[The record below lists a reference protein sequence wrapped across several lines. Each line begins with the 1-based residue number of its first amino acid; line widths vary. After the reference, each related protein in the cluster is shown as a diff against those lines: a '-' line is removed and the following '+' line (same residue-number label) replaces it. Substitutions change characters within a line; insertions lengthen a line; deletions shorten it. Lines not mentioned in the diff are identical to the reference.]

1 MSIDLRDK
9 AIKIHEEEKA
19 REKEALESYVTQIKR
34 KYHRYAKPTFESSWP
49 PIVAEFTK
57 LGYVI
62 HKPKRTRKET
72 DIFARLA
79 TSGYENLTSESA
91 NMHACDSSGLGVDQ
105 NYDNYFDIN
114 IAIKEEMSDIFLP
127 ISNNGCSQ
135 LILIEGAPGIGKT
148 RLMTQI
154 SFLWADGKILDDK
167 KVVLFFP
174 LHALNEN
181 FVSVKDIFVYA
192 CKHKEKAAI
201 ECSEYFINN
210 GGQGLVLLLDGLDE
224 NSQALQEDSFFYK
237 TLIKD
242 NTFDKACIVVTSR
255 PHATVQLQQYAN
267 YRVELIGFTNKRRC
281 EFVQEN
287 LKENA
292 EGLEKLLQE
301 NHVID
306 TLCYTPLNMSI
317 ILFLFQEKRRL
328 GDDYPLPDTYTELVH
343 QAVMMTIL
351 RNLEKLEITGLK
363 KDLGDLPKPYK
374 EIFRC
379 LCMFAFDALNKNNVI
394 FTESQI
400 KALCPVRGNA
410 QVQKAVTNGLGLM
423 QNATF
428 FADVSSSTDSLLNFA
443 HFSIQEFLAA
453 WHFTFNYHCCYPLP
467 LKCSCLQFL
476 SQLKV
481 LDAHFWEGEYI
492 NMWSFYIGLTKGE
505 APVFKHFLSGT
516 YVLCSCCCKQ
526 GKNYSISEKTAN
538 NKVKLLLLYYFL
550 QEAPDNEEL
559 FKLLNIVV
567 TKNFLDVSGQAVN
580 LENKKDLELLGYIL
594 SRPYLTNHWNKVNLS
609 HCKIDDESFEVLCNM
624 LTRNDRSPK
633 IKALSLSDNELN
645 LCNKA
650 IVNLVC
656 NKDIKHLNLSNNNLE
671 ISNLSEVCAN
681 VLEYLNISNNKID
694 NEKALKLFKGLK
706 YFKKLKVL
714 NLNDNN
720 IGADQDVV
728 DTLGVAL
735 CCCDSLEEL
744 EIYGNMIENE
754 AVLLFE
760 IINEIKNSESNIH
773 YYRLTN
779 KASVFLKILVYCD
792 KIVRQQDLCTR
803 NNVQSEVV
811 EKIRKSKVVNIS
823 YNGLKS
829 IDAIN
834 LGRCLYLLNNLKLL
848 SVAKNCICDD
858 ATEALA
864 MGLLLTPNLK
874 EFNFEENLFESSSN
888 MIFTMI
894 QRLRTA
900 SNKVAFKCA
909 PVEIKALISIVKYA
923 NELDEGML
931 ESNDIVSSLS
941 QIILLDLSYVGFREE
956 GKLTSKHLN
965 ELWSV
970 LLWFKQL
977 HILDISN
984 NNIAD
989 EAMESL
995 VLVMLRIPTII
1006 IRMSGNPICNN
1017 EIYAIAFDIIKS
1029 SCAKQI
1035 QSITCN
1041 HNSSHVECQSFL
1053 YIMKCLDDPICT
1065 WTDSS
1070 SAKLVKEFKDGW
1082 FKSVYY
1088 HNILINKCYMK
1099 LLHITKR
1106 PNYLKHEKYFN
1117 YESRVNQKFIMYPPD
1132 IIQESNMLPKHDPEH
1147 TIYWMH
1153 VKKIFENITI
1163 LNVTTKKYHAGG
1175 FLEYINLL
1183 PNLKVLQ
1190 INNVSIRDRGIK
1202 ELSYYLTKNIT
1213 LENLDLSYS
1222 NLEHLRIN
1230 TDPVNKMLKIAKLN
1244 CCHITDKVASK
1255 LLIPSNLD
1263 VLEIEGNNL
1272 GDQGI
1277 KTIQR
1282 NLSSCENN
1290 VTITRLN
1297 LANNK
1302 LTSNSV
1308 PDIVDIIHLC
1318 KVKYLNISSNSL
1330 QTIFFH
1336 YELCTI
1342 TTLQEL
1348 NISSSNQQT
1357 CNAVQFAE
1365 SISCFMSC
1373 RSLKKLNI
1381 SNNNITEQAI
1391 DAIYFS
1397 FIKCIQLKDVICKNN
1412 PAEKEIELAF
1422 CFTRDLYSLHSC
1434 VKCIEFKKLPKATS
1448 ILISQIS
1455 SDCYTDHDNLSEQIT
1470 NSVVI
1475 QISQVS
1481 SIDFSCNNLE
1491 INENFVFILQG
1502 CTQLEFLNLKNN
1514 NITNETFKYLAT
1526 GLLFASKLSLPN
1538 LHLNGNP
1545 CMDNIENISILQMI
1559 EILRTS
1565 NGNFKCPVVKFESFL
1580 TVLELVENVS
1590 NKPNDIAKAISLIK
1604 SLDISYSEILN
1615 PYDEE
1620 IEAGVKLQSP
1630 SIIKFCNYIKY
1641 LKSLESMNMSNNNI
1655 EENVKND
1662 LVISVLKNSSI
1673 IDVQLEGNPIYR
1685 VRECVILFDTIR
1697 KIRMCG
1703 NSCTFKDCPEALE
1716 AFASILKYID
1726 AFGDKTCD
1734 ITENIEHLNISH
1746 FCQNSQNIQNPKE
1759 IIAGLIHHLKLFWKL
1774 KTLNLSHA
1782 YLTSDALQDL
1792 SEFLHNN
1799 NTLLQLDISDND
1811 IQVEGALIVLKS
1823 LDTNRTLKKLNLSN
1837 DNITGTNCEKIAAII
1852 CSLPNIEF
1860 DI

>member
-1 MSIDLRDK
+1 MLGDITTVYLYPLFIDHRDK

-19 REKEALESYVTQIKR
+19 MEKLALESYVTQLKR
-34 KYHRYAKPTFESSWP
+34 KYHRYAKPTFERNWP
-49 PIVAEFTK
+49 PIVAEFIK

-114 IAIKEEMSDIFLP
+114 ISIKEEMCDIFLP
-127 ISNNGCSQ
+127 ISNDGCSQ
-135 LILIEGAPGIGKT
+135 IILIEGAPGIGKT
-148 RLMTQI
+148 RLMAQI
-154 SFLWADGKILDDK
+154 SFLWAKGKILDDK

-174 LHALNEN
+174 LRELIEN
-181 FVSVKDIFVYA
+181 FVSVKDMFIYA
-192 CKHKEKAAI
+192 CSHKEKAAV

-210 GGQGLVLLLDGLDE
+210 GGQGLVILLDGLDE

-237 TLIKD
+237 TLIED
-242 NTFDKACIVVTSR
+242 NIFDKACIVVTSR

-267 YRVELIGFTNKRRC
+267 YRVEIIGFTNKRRC

-292 EGLEKLLQE
+292 EDLEKLLQE

-317 ILFLFQEKRRL
+317 VLFLFQEKQRL

-351 RNLEKLEITGLK
+351 RNLKKLGVTGLK
-363 KDLGDLPKPYK
+363 KDLGNLPEPYK

-400 KALCPVRGNA
+400 KALCPVRGNM

-453 WHFTFNYHCCYPLP
+453 WHFTFNYHCFYPLP
-467 LKCSCLQFL
+467 LKCRCLQFL

-481 LDAHFWEGEYI
+481 LDALFWEGEYI

-516 YVLCSCCCKQ
+516 YLLCSCCCKQ
-526 GKNYSISEKTAN
+526 GKNYSISEKIAN

-550 QEAPDNEEL
+550 QEAPDNDEL
-559 FKLLNIVV
+559 FQLLNIAV
-567 TKNFLDVSGQAVN
+567 TKNCLDIIGQPV
-580 LENKKDLELLGYIL
+580 ENKKDLELLGYIL
-594 SRPYLTNHWNKVNLS
+594 SRPYLTNQWDKVNLS
-609 HCKIDDESFEVLCNM
+609 HCKIDDTNFEVLCNI

-633 IKALSLSDNELN
+633 IKALSLSDNKLN
-645 LCNKA
+645 LCNEA

-656 NKDIKHLNLSNNNLE
+656 NKDIKHLNLSNNNLGNL
-671 ISNLSEVCAN
+671 SLSEVCAN

-694 NEKALKLFKGLK
+694 NKKALRLFESLK
-706 YFKKLKVL
+706 YFKNLKVL
-714 NLNDNN
+714 NLNDNS

-744 EIYGNMIENE
+744 EICGNMIENE

-760 IINEIKNSESNIH
+760 VINKIKNSESNIH

-779 KASVFLKILVYCD
+779 KASVFLNILGYCD
-792 KIVRQQDLCTR
+792 KIVRHQLSCT
-803 NNVQSEVV
+803 NNVQSKVV
-811 EKIRKSKVVNIS
+811 EKIRKAEVVNVS

-829 IDAIN
+829 VDAIN
-834 LGRCLYLLNNLKLL
+834 LGQCLYLLTNLKLL
-848 SVAKNCICDD
+848 NVANNCICDD

-894 QRLRTA
+894 QHLRTA
-900 SNKVAFKCA
+900 SNKRTFKCV
-909 PVEIKALISIVKYA
+909 PVEIEALISIVKCA
-923 NELDEGML
+923 NELDEGKL

-941 QIILLDLSYVGFREE
+941 QITELDLSYVGFREE
-956 GKLTSKHLN
+956 DKLTSNHLN
-965 ELWSV
+965 ELWSM

-984 NNIAD
+984 NNITD
-989 EAMESL
+989 EAMELL
-995 VLVMLRIPTII
+995 VLLMLRIPTII
-1006 IRMSGNPICNN
+1006 IRMSGNPLCNN
-1017 EIYAIAFDIIKS
+1017 EMYAIAFDIIKS
-1029 SCAKQI
+1029 ACEKQV
-1035 QSITCN
+1035 QSISCN

-1053 YIMKCLDDPICT
+1053 YIMKCLDDPAST
-1065 WTDSS
+1065 WIDSS
-1070 SAKLVKEFKDGW
+1070 SAKLAKEDKDLI
-1082 FKSVYY
+1082 KSIYY
-1088 HNILINKCYMK
+1088 HNILINKHYFK
-1099 LLHITKR
+1099 ILGITEL
-1106 PNYLKHEKYFN
+1106 PNYIKHEKYLG
-1117 YESRVNQKFIMYPPD
+1117 YGPKESDEAVCPPD
-1132 IIQESNMLPKHDPEH
+1132 IVQRFNMLPKHNPEH
-1147 TIYWMH
+1147 TLYCMH
-1153 VKKIFENITI
+1153 LRNIFKNITI
-1163 LNVTTKKYHAGG
+1163 LNVTTKEYHAGE
-1175 FLEYINLL
+1175 FLECINLL

-1190 INNVSIRDRGIK
+1190 INDVSIRDRGME
-1202 ELSYYLTKNIT
+1202 ELSYYLRKNIT

-1222 NLEHLRIN
+1222 NLKHLHIN
-1230 TDPVNKMLKIAKLN
+1230 TDPVNKMLKIAKFN
-1244 CCHITDKVASK
+1244 YSHITDEVVSK

-1272 GDQGI
+1272 SDQGI

-1282 NLSSCENN
+1282 NLSSCEKN
-1290 VTITRLN
+1290 VIITRLN
-1297 LANNK
+1297 LANNN
-1302 LTSNSV
+1302 LTSNSA
-1308 PDIVDIIHLC
+1308 PDIVDIVHLC

-1330 QTIFFH
+1330 LTIFCH
-1336 YELCTI
+1336 CELRTI

-1348 NISSSNQQT
+1348 DISSSNQQT

-1381 SNNNITEQAI
+1381 SNNNITKQAI
-1391 DAIYFS
+1391 DVIYFS

-1412 PAEKEIELAF
+1412 PAEKEIEVAF
-1422 CFTRDLYSLHSC
+1422 CFTRDLYSEHNC
-1434 VKCIEFKKLPKATS
+1434 VKCIKFKELPKATS
-1448 ILISQIS
+1448 TLISQIS
-1455 SDCYTDHDNLSEQIT
+1455 SDCYTDHDNLTEQIT

-1475 QISQVS
+1475 QISQVA

-1491 INENFVFILQG
+1491 INENFVSILQG
-1502 CTQLEFLNLKNN
+1502 CTHLEFLNLKNN

-1526 GLLFASKLSLPN
+1526 GLLFTSKLSLPN

-1559 EILRTS
+1559 ETLRTS

-1580 TVLELVENVS
+1580 TVLELVESVS
-1590 NKPNDIAKAISLIK
+1590 NKPNDVAKAISRIK
-1604 SLDISYSEILN
+1604 SLDISHSESSN
-1615 PYDEE
+1615 PYDEDMD
-1620 IEAGVKLQSP
+1620 AGIKLQSP

-1673 IDVQLEGNPIYR
+1673 IDVQLEGNPIYQ

-1716 AFASILKYID
+1716 AFVSILNYID
-1726 AFGDKTCD
+1726 AFDDKTCD
-1734 ITENIEHLNISH
+1734 FTQNIEHLNISH
-1746 FCQNSQNIQNPKE
+1746 FCQNSQNFQNPKE
-1759 IIAGLIHHLKLFWKL
+1759 ISAGLIHHLKLFWKL

-1811 IQVEGALIVLKS
+1811 IQAEGALIVLKS
-1823 LDTNRTLKKLNLSN
+1823 LDTNTTLKK
-1837 DNITGTNCEKIAAII
+1837 IKFEQ
-1852 CSLPNIEF
+1852 
-1860 DI
+1860 

>member
-1 MSIDLRDK
+1 MGGMK
-9 AIKIHEEEKA
+9 
-19 REKEALESYVTQIKR
+19 T
-34 KYHRYAKPTFESSWP
+34 
-49 PIVAEFTK
+49 
-57 LGYVI
+57 
-62 HKPKRTRKET
+62 HKPCKR
-72 DIFARLA
+72 I
-79 TSGYENLTSESA
+79 
-91 NMHACDSSGLGVDQ
+91 
-105 NYDNYFDIN
+105 I
-114 IAIKEEMSDIFLP
+114 
-127 ISNNGCSQ
+127 
-135 LILIEGAPGIGKT
+135 
-148 RLMTQI
+148 
-154 SFLWADGKILDDK
+154 
-167 KVVLFFP
+167 
-174 LHALNEN
+174 
-181 FVSVKDIFVYA
+181 
-192 CKHKEKAAI
+192 
-201 ECSEYFINN
+201 
-210 GGQGLVLLLDGLDE
+210 
-224 NSQALQEDSFFYK
+224 FFYK

-242 NTFDKACIVVTSR
+242 NIFDKACIVITSR

-267 YRVELIGFTNKRRC
+267 YRVEIIGFTDERRR

-287 LKENA
+287 LEENT
-292 EGLEKLLQE
+292 EDLEKLLQE

-306 TLCYTPLNMSI
+306 TLCYIPLNMSI
-317 ILFLFQEKRRL
+317 ILFLFQEKQRL
-328 GDDYPLPDTYTELVH
+328 RDDYPLPDTYTALVH

-351 RNLEKLEITGLK
+351 RNLVKLGVTGLK
-363 KDLGDLPKPYK
+363 EDLRHLPEPYE

-379 LCMFAFDALNKNNVI
+379 LCKFAFDALNKNNLI

-400 KALCPVRGNA
+400 KALYPVRGNEK
-410 QVQKAVTNGLGLM
+410 VQKAVTNGLGLL
-423 QNATF
+423 QKATF
-428 FADVSSSTDSLLNFA
+428 FADVSSNTDSLLNFA

-453 WHFTFNYHCCYPLP
+453 WHFSFSYHCFYPLP
-467 LKCSCLQFL
+467 RKCNCLQFL

-526 GKNYSISEKTAN
+526 GKNYSISEKIAN

-567 TKNFLDVSGQAVN
+567 TKNCLDVSGQTVN
-580 LENKKDLELLGYIL
+580 LENKKDLELLSYIL
-594 SRPYLTNHWNKVNLS
+594 SRPYLTNQWNKVDLS
-609 HCKIDDESFEVLCNM
+609 HCKIDDESFEVLCNV
-624 LTRNDRSPK
+624 LTRNERSPK
-633 IKALSLSDNELN
+633 IKALSLSDNKLN
-645 LCNKA
+645 SCNKA

-671 ISNLSEVCAN
+671 NLNFSEVCAN

-694 NEKALKLFKGLK
+694 NKKALKLFEGLK

-728 DTLGVAL
+728 DSLGVAL

-744 EIYGNMIENE
+744 EICGNMIENE

-760 IINEIKNSESNIH
+760 VMNEIKDSESNIH

-779 KASVFLKILVYCD
+779 KASVFIKILGYCNN
-792 KIVRQQDLCTR
+792 IVRHQVSCTR
-803 NNVQSEVV
+803 NNVQSKVV
-811 EKIRKSKVVNIS
+811 EKIRKSEVVNVS

-829 IDAIN
+829 INAIN
-834 LGRCLYLLNNLKLL
+834 LGQSLYLLNNLKLL
-848 SVAKNCICDD
+848 NVAKNCICDD

-888 MIFTMI
+888 MIFNMI

-900 SNKVAFKCA
+900 SNKRTFKCA
-909 PVEIKALISIVKYA
+909 PMEIEALINIVRYA

-941 QIILLDLSYVGFREE
+941 QITELDLSYVGFIEE
-956 GKLTSKHLN
+956 DKLTNKHLD
-965 ELWSV
+965 EFWTV
-970 LLWFKQL
+970 LRWFKQL

-984 NNIAD
+984 NNITD

-995 VLVMLRIPTII
+995 VLAMLHIHV
-1006 IRMSGNPICNN
+1006 IRMSGNPLCNN
-1017 EIYAIAFDIIKS
+1017 EIYAIAFDIIRS
-1029 SCAKQI
+1029 LCEKQV
-1035 QSITCN
+1035 QSIACN

-1053 YIMKCLDDPICT
+1053 YIMKCLDDPIYT
-1065 WTDSS
+1065 WIDSS
-1070 SAKLVKEFKDGW
+1070 SAKLVKEYKDGW
-1082 FKSVYY
+1082 FKNICY
-1088 HNILINKCYMK
+1088 HNTLINK
-1099 LLHITKR
+1099 R
-1106 PNYLKHEKYFN
+1106 YLKVLAIAKQPNRLKHKKYFGCGST
-1117 YESRVNQKFIMYPPD
+1117 ESWEFAYPPN
-1132 IIQESNMLPKHDPEH
+1132 IIQELKKLPECNSKQ
-1147 TIYWMH
+1147 TIYWIH
-1153 VKKIFENITI
+1153 CRKVFENITI
-1163 LNVTTKKYHAGG
+1163 LNVTTKEYHAGK
-1175 FLEYINLL
+1175 FLEYINLF

-1190 INNVSIRDRGIK
+1190 INHVSITFCGMK
-1202 ELSYYLTKNIT
+1202 ELSYYLLNNIT
-1213 LENLDLSYS
+1213 LEHLDLSYS
-1222 NLEHLRIN
+1222 NLEHLCIN
-1230 TDPVNKMLKIAKLN
+1230 TDPVNKMLKIAKFN
-1244 CCHITDKVASK
+1244 YSHITDKVASK

-1272 GDQGI
+1272 SDQGI
-1277 KTIQR
+1277 KTIQT
-1282 NLSSCENN
+1282 NLSSCEKN

-1297 LANNK
+1297 LGNNK
-1302 LTSNSV
+1302 LTSNSA
-1308 PDIVDIIHLC
+1308 PDIADIIHLC

-1336 YELCTI
+1336 CELHTI

-1348 NISSSNQQT
+1348 NISSNNQQT

-1381 SNNNITEQAI
+1381 SNNNITKQAV
-1391 DAIYFS
+1391 DSMYS
-1397 FIKCIQLKDVICKNN
+1397 FFMKCIQLKDVICKNN
-1412 PAEKEIELAF
+1412 PAEKEIGLAF
-1422 CFTRDLYSLHSC
+1422 CFTRDLYSEHGC
-1434 VKCIEFKKLPKATS
+1434 VKCIEFKELSKATS
-1448 ILISQIS
+1448 TLISQIS
-1455 SDCYTDHDNLSEQIT
+1455 SDCYTNHDNLTEQIT

-1481 SIDFSCNNLE
+1481 LIDFSCNNLE
-1491 INENFVFILQG
+1491 INENFVSILQG

-1559 EILRTS
+1559 ETLRTS
-1565 NGNFKCPVVKFESFL
+1565 NGNFKCPGVRFESFL
-1580 TVLELVENVS
+1580 TVLELIES
-1590 NKPNDIAKAISLIK
+1590 ISDKPNDVAKTISLIK
-1604 SLDISYSEILN
+1604 SLDISYSENLN

-1620 IEAGVKLQSP
+1620 MEAGIKLQSP

-1662 LVISVLKNSSI
+1662 LVISVLKNCSI
-1673 IDVQLEGNPIYR
+1673 IDMQLEGNPIYQ
-1685 VRECVILFDTIR
+1685 VRECVILFDTVR

-1703 NSCTFKDCPEALE
+1703 NSCTFKDCLAALE
-1716 AFASILKYID
+1716 AFVSILKYID
-1726 AFGDKTCD
+1726 AFDDKTCD
-1734 ITENIEHLNISH
+1734 ITENIEHLNISD

-1759 IIAGLIHHLKLFWKL
+1759 ISAGLIHHLKLFWKL

-1799 NTLLQLDISDND
+1799 NTLLQLDVSDND
-1811 IQVEGALIVLKS
+1811 IQVEGVLIVLKS
-1823 LDTNRTLKKLNLSN
+1823 LDTNTTLRKLNLN
-1837 DNITGTNCEKIAAII
+1837 NNNITGTNCEKIAAII
-1852 CSLPNIEF
+1852 HSLPNIEF